1 MLNSSFLDII
11 RTFDK
16 DEIKR
21 FEAFLSSPYFNT
33 KNNVIQLFSFI
44 RKYAPDFDNKLL
56 DKEVLWKKL
65 FPGKEYNYGIM
76 KNVIYDITKLAE
88 RFLETEKFNSDNHQ
102 RTINLLEKLTEKNLG
117 SLFSS
122 KYSSFEKN
130 YISSSKFY
138 YTFYKDYWSLKNK
151 KFYAEAL
158 NPKIRTKLFPSE
170 IAKTTILDFLASF
183 SFIYNSIYIER
194 AEYNEFP
201 ETEFISKFSDSIFS
215 NTELENYIEELSKGN
230 DKDMKLAL
238 IFFKQMKCYL
248 NFDKI
253 DNYLELKK
261 ALTENDK
268 YISEAALRGLYA
280 CLGSAL
286 DICTDYNNIDKNKE
300 LFDIFSKLIEKNIFT
315 SEKGEVVPT
324 LYLIAVKTSGYIK
337 NPEFIENLMN
347 KFLPGIASELK
358 ENIHL
363 YSKTYLHY
371 AKNEFDLALNYLSK
385 INIDTFQLKYILRN
399 LEVIISYEKN
409 DPVAF
414 TYLKDTHK
422 HFLSK
427 NKSVSERYKESN
439 MKFLSYVNTLFK
451 LRERSNKTE
460 KEFVMKDL
468 MKDNVVNKVWL
479 IEKFKEVT

>member
-21 FEAFLSSPYFNT
+21 FEAFLASPYFNT
-33 KNNVIQLFSFI
+33 KNNVIQLFTYI
-44 RKYAPDFDNKLL
+44 RKYGPDFDNKLL
-56 DKEVLWKKL
+56 DKEELWKKL
-65 FPGKEYNYGIM
+65 FSGKEYNYGVM

-88 RFLETEKFNSDNHQ
+88 RFLENENFNSDTNQ
-102 RTINLLEKLTEKNLG
+102 RTVNLLEKLTEKNLG
-117 SLFSS
+117 NLFNS
-122 KYSSFEKN
+122 KYNSYEKN
-130 YISSSKFY
+130 SLDSSKFY
-138 YTFYKDYWSLKNK
+138 YTIYKDIWTLKNR

-158 NPKIRTKLFPSE
+158 NPKIRTKLFSSG
-170 IAKTTILDFLASF
+170 IAKITILDFLASF

-201 ETEFISKFSDSIFS
+201 ETEFISKFSDAIFS
-215 NTELENYIEELSKGN
+215 DTELEKYIEELSKGN
-230 DKDMKLAL
+230 DKDIKLAL

-253 DNYLELKK
+253 ENYLELKK

-300 LFDIFSKLIEKNIFT
+300 LFEIFSKLIEKNIFT

-324 LYLIAVKTSGYIK
+324 LYMMAVKTSGYIK
-337 NPEFIENLMN
+337 NPEFIEKLM
-347 KFLPGIASELK
+347 KQFLPGIASDLK
-358 ENIHL
+358 ENLYL
-363 YSKTYLHY
+363 YSMTYLHY
-371 AKNEFDLALNYLSK
+371 SKNEFDLALNYLNK
-385 INIDTFQLKYILRN
+385 INIDTFQMKYILRN

-409 DPVAF
+409 DPIAF

-439 MKFLSYVNTLFK
+439 MKFLSYVNSLFK
-451 LRERSNKTE
+451 LREKFNITE
-460 KEFVMKDL
+460 KEFVLKDL
-468 MKDNVVNKVWL
+468 MKDNVVNKIWL